1 MKLNRAM
8 AMEFLGTFILAIGV
22 IGSGHMAQFL
32 AEDNGLKLLINSIG
46 TSVALAIVI
55 RLGIKVSGSHFNPAV
70 TLVMFI
76 LKKVSPNVFVYYI
89 FAQISGAI
97 LGSFFANLMFDQQ
110 IFVISNIDRIN
121 KYLFLSEIF
130 ATMILLWIILR
141 FPRREDLV
149 AIYVPL
155 WIFGAILFTS
165 STAFANPAISIGRVF
180 TTAIVG
186 IEPLS
191 AAIFIFA
198 QLLGAMLGLQIAK
211 FITNYQEEKFDE

>member
-1 MKLNRAM
+1 MKLNRAV

-70 TLVMFI
+70 TLVMLI
-76 LKKVSPNVFVYYI
+76 LKKISPNVFVYYI

-97 LGSFFANLMFDQQ
+97 LGSIFANLMFDQQ
-110 IFVISNIDRIN
+110 IFAISNIDRSN

-211 FITNYQEEKFDE
+211 FITNSQKEKFDE